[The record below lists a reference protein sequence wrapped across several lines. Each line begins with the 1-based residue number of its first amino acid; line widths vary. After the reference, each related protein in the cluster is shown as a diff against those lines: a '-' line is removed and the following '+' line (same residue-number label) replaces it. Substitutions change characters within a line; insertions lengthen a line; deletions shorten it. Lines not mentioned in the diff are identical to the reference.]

1 MRRITITVALI
12 FVAIALNAQAA
23 ETAVSSRITSVTV
36 YPDRALVTR
45 EAVVNLA
52 PGVQKL
58 VVKDLPGGIE
68 DESVRG
74 WGKGVAKVKLL
85 GLNIS
90 RVDLS
95 EAAEEEIRKLQER
108 LDAISGDIEAV
119 KQENSIIEVE
129 KNYLSALV
137 SSFNLAFNRGVLSG
151 ESTAARLSGVEG
163 IVSRRL
169 SALAERSM
177 ELAARLRQLEKDRA
191 AVQEKMDQ
199 LAHPGQTQK
208 KTLTIDIECMSGGSF
223 TLGFSYIMSNA
234 GWSPVYDIRADSDTG
249 NIEIASKANVWQQ
262 VGEDW
267 NQVELTL
274 STATPQV
281 GGEMPTPT
289 PLVLDFAQVYP
300 VERRKMMALGAAAP
314 PPPPAEAPAPMIPA
328 QAAVISGETAV
339 EFKVQKLRT
348 VVSNGKPN
356 LVPISSDSFDGKLS
370 YVSIPSES
378 AFAYLQAKVK
388 NTSGRAFLPGDA
400 AIFLAGRYVG
410 KARLP
415 RWAPGEEVEM
425 PLGIDEGIGIKRE
438 LVSKKTDNS
447 LGKTTI
453 NYEWK
458 IEVQNNLRSELKLK
472 LFEPI
477 PQSRHDDID
486 VKVISAAP
494 QPNEIEEGGKARW
507 DITLAPGTKQTITL
521 SYRIKYPEGRTV
533 ENLP

>member
-1 MRRITITVALI
+1 
-12 FVAIALNAQAA
+12 
-23 ETAVSSRITSVTV
+23 
-36 YPDRALVTR
+36 VTR
-45 EAVVNLA
+45 EAVVNLG

-58 VVKDLPGGIE
+58 VIRDLPGGIE

-74 WGKGVAKVKLL
+74 WGKGAAKVKLL
-85 GLNIS
+85 GLNIA

-95 EAAEEEIRKLQER
+95 EAAQEEIRKLQER

-137 SSFNLAFNRGVLSG
+137 SSFNVVFNRGILSG

-169 SALAERSM
+169 NALSERKI
-177 ELAARLRQLEKDRA
+177 ELSARLRQLEKDRA
-191 AVQEKMDQ
+191 AIQEKMDQ

-223 TLGFSYIMSNA
+223 TLGFGYIMSNA

-249 NIEIASKANVWQQ
+249 KIEIASKANVWQQ

-267 NQVELTL
+267 NQVELVL
-274 STATPQV
+274 STASPQV
-281 GGEMPTPT
+281 GGEMPKPA
-289 PLVLDFAQVYP
+289 PLVLDFMQVYTP
-300 VERRKMMALGAAAP
+300 EKRKMAIMGGAMAAEAP
-314 PPPPAEAPAPMIPA
+314 PPPPMEPAPMVPT

-348 VVSNGKPN
+348 ILSNGKPN
-356 LVPISSDSFDGKLS
+356 LVPISSDSFEGKLS
-370 YVSIPSES
+370 YISVPSES

-410 KARLP
+410 KAQLP

-438 LVSKKTDNS
+438 LVSKKTDSS

-458 IEVQNNLRSELKLK
+458 IEVQNNLRSEVKLK

-486 VKVISAAP
+486 VKVTLAEP
-494 QPNEIEEGGKARW
+494 QPSQIEEGGKARW
-507 DITLAPGTKQTITL
+507 DITLAPGAKQTIRL
-521 SYRIKYPEGRTV
+521 SYRIRYPEGRTV